1 MTSPIL
7 NYKVQTDLE
16 LLILLKKGDRAA
28 FTEIYDR
35 YWESMA
41 DHATRLTKSREEA
54 ADIVQEIFVSIWNR
68 KSLLEEQVPIAPYLM
83 RSTRNLS
90 LRFIRDNIHR
100 HHFLKRLS
108 EAASEVRAS
117 AGDLLQLKQ
126 LQGRIDEIVE
136 TLPTKMKEVYQL
148 SRKEQLSHKEIA
160 RRLGISETT
169 VKKQINN
176 ALKIITSSLGRD
188 FIAVFSFIFMHLVK
202 KV

>member
-1 MTSPIL
+1 MISPIL
-7 NYKVQTDLE
+7 NYKGQTDLE

-68 KSLLEEQVPIAPYLM
+68 KTLLEEQVPIAPYLM

-100 HHFLKRLS
+100 HHFLERLS
-108 EAASEVRAS
+108 EAASEVREA

-136 TLPTKMKEVYQL
+136 TLPPKMKEVYQL
-148 SRKEQLSHKEIA
+148 SRTEQLSHKEIA

-176 ALKIITSSLGRD
+176 ALKLITSSLGKD
-188 FIAVFSFIFMHLVK
+188 FIAAFGLIFMHLVK
-202 KV
+202 KM